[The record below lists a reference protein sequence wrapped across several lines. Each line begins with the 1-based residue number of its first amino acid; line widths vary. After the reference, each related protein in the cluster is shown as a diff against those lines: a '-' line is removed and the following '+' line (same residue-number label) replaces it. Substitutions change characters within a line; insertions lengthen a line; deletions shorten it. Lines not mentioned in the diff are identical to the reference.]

1 MTPLRRR
8 MIEDMQLRGLS
19 PRTQEAYARAV
30 RQLAEHYG
38 VSPDQLTDEEVRQY
52 FVFLHT
58 EKRWSRASCT
68 IALCAIKFFFEQTLQ
83 RPWTP
88 LEFVRPARQTKLPV
102 VLSSDEVWQIID
114 RVRLPHY
121 RVCLSVIASCGLRL
135 LEGVRLQVSQIDSD
149 RLQLHIQAGKGN
161 KDRYVPLPPRLLPV
175 LRAHWCT
182 HRNPVWLFPAPGRSG
197 GEQATATTPMEASA
211 LQKAFRLALHEAG
224 IHKPATIHTLRHSWA
239 THLLEA
245 GVNLHLIQVWLGHT
259 SPATTTIYTHLTRK
273 AEQQASMAL
282 DTLTAGL
289 S

>member
-1 MTPLRRR
+1 MTPLRQR

-19 PRTQEAYARAV
+19 PRTQEAYVRAV
-30 RQLAEHYG
+30 RQLAEHYRA
-38 VSPDQLTDEEVRQY
+38 SPDRLTDEQVRQY

-68 IALCAIKFFFEQTLQ
+68 IALCAIKFLFEQTLQ

-88 LEFVRPARQTKLPV
+88 LEFVRPARQKKLPV

-114 RVRLPHY
+114 LVRLPHY
-121 RVCLSVIASCGLRL
+121 RVCLSLIASCGLRL
-135 LEGVRLQVSQIDSD
+135 LEGVRLQVSQIDSA
-149 RLQLHIQAGKGN
+149 RMQLHIQAAKGN

-175 LRAHWCT
+175 LRSHWST
-182 HRNPVWLFPAPGRSG
+182 HRNPVWLFPSPGRSAN
-197 GEQATATTPMEASA
+197 QQPTATTPMEESA
-211 LQKAFRLALHEAG
+211 LQKAFRLALRESG

-259 SPATTTIYTHLTRK
+259 SPTTTTVYTHLTRK
-273 AEQQASMAL
+273 AEQQASVAL

>member
-19 PRTQEAYARAV
+19 ARTQEAYVRAV
-30 RQLAEHYG
+30 RQLAEHFRL
-38 VSPDQLTDEEVRQY
+38 SPEQLTDEQLRQY
-52 FVFLHT
+52 FVFLRT
-58 EKRWSRASCT
+58 EKRWSRSSCT
-68 IALCAIKFFFEQTLQ
+68 IALCAIKFFFEHTLQ
-83 RPWTP
+83 RSWTP
-88 LEFVRPARQTKLPV
+88 LEFVRPERQKKLPV
-102 VLSSDEVWQIID
+102 VLSADEVWQIID
-114 RVRLPHY
+114 HVRLPHY
-121 RVCLSVIASCGLRL
+121 RVCLTLIASCGLRL
-135 LEGVRLQVSQIDSD
+135 LEAVRLQVPQIDSN
-149 RLQLHIQAGKGN
+149 RMQLHIQAGKGN

-175 LRAHWCT
+175 LRSHWRT

-211 LQKAFRLALHEAG
+211 LQKAFRLALSEAG

-259 SPATTTIYTHLTRK
+259 SPTTTTIYTHLTRK
-273 AEQQASMAL
+273 AEQQASVAL